1 MRGLSQLSVVAR
13 HASMNPR
20 ERRETTVPSGEI
32 DGIVGYSGE
41 LLHADL
47 VERRVFF
54 APQTSFNLWLQPW
67 AELG

>member
-1 MRGLSQLSVVAR
+1 
-13 HASMNPR
+13 MNPR
-20 ERRETTVPSGEI
+20 ERRETTVLSGEI

-54 APQTSFNLWLQPW
+54 APQTSFNLWL
-67 AELG
+67 